1 MRFFSEIKELFH
13 QDNIFISERMDYVE
27 TSFAITFHMLP
38 AVSTFRTIFT
48 LVPAR
53 DSLTIKLKTESEDL
67 IIITNKPSDYHKLS
81 EKISYLDLEAD
92 DNIDVTIQ
100 INKSISSG
108 VFSIYDFSSFIT
120 DLLQRSD
127 FEILSWFAAK
137 LKNQDNVKFEL
148 FDCNISFSTRTL
160 VFESSD
166 NYVFQPKICR
176 QQRLIMCKDSASF
189 YNMDIL
195 ELIPDDFI
203 IEGIVRVDEDIKQRF
218 NKLATV
224 LSLIYI
230 ATSASINEDYL
241 NVQIN
246 GQRILNRNIA
256 LSDVEA
262 DEKWQN
268 IYSWIYTDGNPTD
281 KALIARNLISLHCK
295 YEPILHI
302 DEMVF
307 EAIKTNYNLYLRE
320 NVSQYI
326 NLKRDIAKYIQD
338 VVAHLG
344 NYALEIFEKFKG
356 NLIAL
361 CVFLFT
367 VVLTGI
373 GDEQN
378 WNKVFT
384 PHTIYIIEIFVFG
397 SFVYLIVCYKE
408 ICFKLDRTKHGY
420 DELKDNYKDLLSSI
434 EISQAF
440 NEDKLWKETEQLV
453 KLNIKLWSLV
463 WGILLVCIIIIIEL
477 FTDNQGLLLWL
488 WNKIVG
494 IKL

>member
-1 MRFFSEIKELFH
+1 M
-13 QDNIFISERMDYVE
+13 
-27 TSFAITFHMLP
+27 P
-38 AVSTFRTIFT
+38 G
-48 LVPAR
+48 R
-53 DSLTIKLKTESEDL
+53 DRLTIKLTTESDD
-67 IIITNKPSDYHKLS
+67 IITITNKPNDYQKFS
-81 EKISYLDLEAD
+81 EKIAYLDLEED
-92 DNIDVTIQ
+92 DNIEVKIQ
-100 INKSISSG
+100 IDKSISG
-108 VFSIYDFSSFIT
+108 GLFSIYDFTTFIT

-127 FEILSWFAAK
+127 FEILSWFASK
-137 LKNQDNVKFEL
+137 LKHQDLVKFEL
-148 FDCNISFSTRTL
+148 FDCNVSFSTRTL
-160 VFESSD
+160 AFESSD
-166 NYVFQPKICR
+166 NYVFQPKVSR
-176 QQRLIMCKDSASF
+176 LQRLTACKDSASF

-203 IEGIVRVDEDIKQRF
+203 IEGIVRVNEDIKKRF

-246 GQRILNRNIA
+246 GQRVLNRNIV
-256 LSDVEA
+256 LSEVEA

-281 KALIARNLISLHCK
+281 KALLARNLISLHCK
-295 YEPILHI
+295 YEHI
-302 DEMVF
+302 FCIDDMVF

-326 NLKRDIAKYIQD
+326 NLKRDIAKFIQD
-338 VVAHLG
+338 VVTHLG
-344 NYALEIFEKFKG
+344 DYALEIFEKFKR

-361 CVFLFT
+361 FVFLFT

-378 WNKVFT
+378 WNEIFT
-384 PHTIYIIEIFVFG
+384 PHTIYIIEIFVLG

-408 ICFKLDRTKHGY
+408 ICFKLKQTKHGY
-420 DELKDNYKDLLSSI
+420 DELKKNYDDLLSDI

-440 NEDKLWKETEQLV
+440 NEDEIWNNTEKIV
-453 KLNIKLWSLV
+453 KRHIKLWSLV

-477 FTDNQGLLLWL
+477 FTNNQGLLLWL